1 MRVTRKIFNRVAA
14 NLFFNQFSGDI
25 LFSSLV
31 SFVFC
36 GLLFFCL
43 FVWILKLKIYILKL
57 DYFWKLWETRLLF
70 LT

>member
-43 FVWILKLKIYILKL
+43 FVCLDFEIKNIYS
-57 DYFWKLWETRLLF
+57 DTHSAMRAVE
-70 LT
+70 